1 MSGSTSEP
9 TVTARQQPCDLCG
22 GLDFELIGRSDR
34 RGRPLDTCVC
44 RRCGLVSHAELP
56 SHERLAEFYRDQYRL
71 DYHGESWPSPRRVLR
86 AWNTGGRLVARLLSY
101 VGPADR
107 VLEIGA
113 GLGATVKQ
121 FELAGRE
128 AAGIEP
134 HGAFGRYSR
143 ECLRADVRAGS
154 LFDLPADETW
164 DFVLLVHVIEHFRSP
179 REALERIRGL
189 LRPGGR
195 LYIECPNLA
204 APFAP
209 PGRCFHFAHVHNF
222 TPATLAMLAERC
234 GFTVE
239 RSFGP
244 ADDPNLMLLVRRG
257 GAKSAQLDPHSYAQT
272 MAALGRYSAL
282 TYHLRPGYL
291 WRRAAKVAGYLR
303 ERLTAEREVA
313 RIVAACQAA
322 AAPRILALP
331 AAAPARERRAA

>member
-1 MSGSTSEP
+1 MNGRSSEP
-9 TVTARQQPCDLCG
+9 TPVARQDPCDLCQ
-22 GLDFELIGRSDR
+22 GLDFALIGRTDR
-34 RGRPLDTCVC
+34 RGRPLETCVC

-56 SHERLAEFYRDQYRL
+56 SDARLAEFYRDEYRL
-71 DYHGESWPSPRRVLR
+71 DYHGERWPSPRRVLR
-86 AWNTGGRLVARLLSY
+86 AWNTGGRLVARLLPY
-101 VGPADR
+101 TGPADR
-107 VLEIGA
+107 VLEVGA
-113 GLGATVKQ
+113 GLGATIKQ

-128 AAGIEP
+128 ALGIEP

-143 ECLRADVRAGS
+143 ECLRADVRPGS
-154 LFDLPADETW
+154 LFDLAAEAEW

-179 REALERIRGL
+179 RAALERIRGL

-222 TPATLAMLAERC
+222 TPATLAMLVQRC

-239 RSFGP
+239 RWFGRE
-244 ADDPNLMLLVRRG
+244 DDPNLMLLVRRG
-257 GAKSAQLDPHSYAQT
+257 AVGATQLDSHSYGRT
-272 MAALGRYSAL
+272 MAALGRYTTL
-282 TYHLRPGYL
+282 RYHLRPSYL
-291 WRRAAKVAGYLR
+291 WRRAVKVWGYLR

-322 AAPRILALP
+322 AEPRILPLEQ
-331 AAAPARERRAA
+331 AAPARRRKAA